1 MRKLKVFI
9 SVLLFVLVTSSAFAY
24 DGSVYG
30 DSIGKFLRK
39 KFIET
44 ASDSDYVKELIET
57 ATDGADLE
65 RFYNVDNLDEEDY
78 ELLNDLETYIMD
90 NYKVRNKYKFALW

>member
-30 DSIGKFLRK
+30 DSIGKFSRK
-39 KFIET
+39 EFIET
-44 ASDSDYVKELIET
+44 V
-57 ATDGADLE
+57 TDGA
-65 RFYNVDNLDEEDY
+65 
-78 ELLNDLETYIMD
+78 DLETYIMD
-90 NYKVRNKYKFALW
+90 NYKVRNKDKFALW

>member
-30 DSIGKFLRK
+30 DSIGKFSRK
-39 KFIET
+39 EFTET
-44 ASDSDYVKELIET
+44 V
-57 ATDGADLE
+57 TDGA
-65 RFYNVDNLDEEDY
+65 
-78 ELLNDLETYIMD
+78 DLETYIMD
-90 NYKVRNKYKFALW
+90 NYKVRNKDKFALW

>member
-1 MRKLKVFI
+1 M
-9 SVLLFVLVTSSAFAY
+9 FVLVTSSAFAY

-44 ASDSDYVKELIET
+44 ASDSDYAKELIET
-57 ATDGADLE
+57 VTEEADI
-65 RFYNVDNLDEEDY
+65 
-78 ELLNDLETYIMD
+78 ET
-90 NYKVRNKYKFALW
+90 

>member
-24 DGSVYG
+24 DGSVYC
-30 DSIGKFLRK
+30 DSIGQFSRK
-39 KFIET
+39 EFIEI
-44 ASDSDYVKELIET
+44 ASDIGYAKELIET
-57 ATDGADLE
+57 VTDGADLE

-78 ELLNDLETYIMD
+78 ELLNDFETYIMD
-90 NYKVRNKYKFALW
+90 NYKVRNKDKFALW

>member
-1 MRKLKVFI
+1 M
-9 SVLLFVLVTSSAFAY
+9 FVLVTSSAFAY

-39 KFIET
+39 EFIET
-44 ASDSDYVKELIET
+44 ASDSDYAKELIET

-78 ELLNDLETYIMD
+78 ELLNDLETYIID

>member
-30 DSIGKFLRK
+30 DSIGQFLRK
-39 KFIET
+39 EFIET
-44 ASDSDYVKELIET
+44 ASDIGYAKELIET
-57 ATDGADLE
+57 VTDGA
-65 RFYNVDNLDEEDY
+65 
-78 ELLNDLETYIMD
+78 DLETYIMD
-90 NYKVRNKYKFALW
+90 NYKVRNKDKFALW

>member
-1 MRKLKVFI
+1 M
-9 SVLLFVLVTSSAFAY
+9 FVLVTSSAFAY

-39 KFIET
+39 EFIET
-44 ASDSDYVKELIET
+44 ASDIGYAKELIET

-65 RFYNVDNLDEEDY
+65 P
-78 ELLNDLETYIMD
+78 YIMD
-90 NYKVRNKYKFALW
+90 NYKVLNKDKFALW